1 MKKKIV
7 GIITILVIATGGI
20 FFVMNREATVEV
32 DTIAVEEGHIAKYVE
47 EIGVVKTE
55 RNANVYAVTAG
66 RVTEVLVEVG
76 DEVKRGDL
84 LARMDTQPLS
94 TQARELQAQRDV
106 ITAQYREA
114 MRTIDDEELEKLQL
128 QLQDA
133 EVRLQEAERN
143 LNNNRQLYEAGAIS
157 QEVYRTT
164 VADFEVQERNVEKV
178 KLDIEIAQ
186 KPLSENIPA
195 QFQAQLRQIDLQL
208 EEINSRR
215 GDFVVTAPIEGTL
228 MIKVVEVGSYLQP
241 GTHMMEIGDTKDL
254 YVESDILVADI
265 AKVKEGDSVIV
276 TNKDLGILGLKG
288 TIRKIHPQAFTSI
301 SDLGIE
307 QKRIKV
313 DIEIESSPQNLRPG
327 YDLDIKIILEERA
340 NVLVIP
346 ENALFQQEG
355 KDYVFINENDV
366 AVLREVEKGI
376 ESQRRV
382 EIIRGLQKG
391 DIVILSPDDALE
403 EGSAVKTNQ

>member
-94 TQARELQAQRDV
+94 TQARELQARRDV